1 MPELCFLEVLA
12 EQLKDSPKL
21 DDKGIELPMTRIVP
35 NLLVEIVGDHNQI
48 EWPNGQHKTLLLVPN
63 IRKEKQVKTH
73 VVNKVGNIL
82 LILLLEVVIP
92 GVWQEKVH

>member
-21 DDKGIELPMTRIVP
+21 DDKGIELPKLVIKP

-48 EWPNGQHKTLLLVPN
+48 E
-63 IRKEKQVKTH
+63 
-73 VVNKVGNIL
+73 
-82 LILLLEVVIP
+82 
-92 GVWQEKVH
+92 